1 MEEERSRRR
10 FSHRRVIWD
19 PHSKPGLPH
28 FLLNHTEIFYP
39 QLSRFLCRLPRLG
52 TQDPFGVS
60 SHRKFHF
67 VGAHKAAESL
77 RHGHTSYSVTTAL
90 AKQKRHQQQTDT
102 FRGRGKQITQAQG
115 FGQQQQEW
123 SPGWSRSVWA
133 RTLFVLYLPLQHSQE
148 HKTHPDKTIC
158 LFSSFLFMSCFIF
171 ADCLPLSPPRFPVT
185 NWKLQKEKQRRKELF
200 RQRADSLKG
209 RAHTENTVTVFWAQ
223 SWHQALPAVVGLCSP
238 GSASGF
244 GTMHLE
250 KGGSC
255 SSCTSSSS
263 LLDEFLA
270 KTAAWEIFAPL
281 HLLPAATQGRGLAS
295 FCLSVVNR
303 NLNPIQRFFLW
314 TFSCKNQFGCSGLG
328 FFFTIKQRHF
338 SGVWM

>member
-10 FSHRRVIWD
+10 FSHWRVIWD

-39 QLSRFLCRLPRLG
+39 QLSRFLSRLLRLG

-77 RHGHTSYSVTTAL
+77 RHGHISYSVTTAL
-90 AKQKRHQQQTDT
+90 AKQKCHQQQTDT

-115 FGQQQQEW
+115 FWAAAAGVISWLKQERV
-123 SPGWSRSVWA
+123 SQNTVYTVPSLA
-133 RTLFVLYLPLQHSQE
+133 TQSQE

-171 ADCLPLSPPRFPVT
+171 AGCLPLSPPRFPVT

-255 SSCTSSSS
+255 SSCSSSSS

-303 NLNPIQRFFLW
+303 NLNPIQRFFL
-314 TFSCKNQFGCSGLG
+314 
-328 FFFTIKQRHF
+328 
-338 SGVWM
+338 